1 MTLARESILP
11 SLQRL
16 LTYFDHL
23 LTSQSPDVLPQQPL
37 RPFDYPQCTLKLP
50 SPRLKPLSIPHM
62 LLLTQPLRSSPPKTR
77 LSLLRLNTSDKLP
90 KTGAVKISTTICQDC
105 QQLHIQLDS
114 TQELQQNTVLS
125 LDLPSGCPVLLI
137 QFDGSCH
144 SHSKAGGAGVAAL
157 QVTADDTFL
166 THWSSTAIPNCPD
179 NIIAEA
185 HACRDAL
192 SLAARLYAEYPH
204 AFKKIIIQGDIL
216 PLINYMNYKGR
227 IRRIEIA
234 QIMEECQLLASQL
247 SDLIQFEYLPREC
260 NCLADY
266 FAGFASAFLLS
277 QPLDTTTSIIAP
289 LPYSLLHKHGFKV
302 DHAEADIGLTL
313 NEQPQF
319 SWIALTQYLR
329 RNSQHV
335 QAWHQYHARFSQSH
349 LTVHYRPTHSAPLGR
364 LYAIESAA
372 QTLPKQLRLLLFGT
386 THAEVDIS
394 GAHYEI
400 VRRFSHTTDLLP
412 VIALRRWLHQQLD
425 LIITNDQQESLI
437 KKWPLVIINS
447 IDVNTAIR
455 YLQQHL
461 AAPIPHTVWSFA
473 IILHKVSKAFT
484 KQVTDRWEHDLNTK
498 PQGANFRVCEILE
511 RQLTEAFLQRLQSEM
526 HCTSVI
532 WLHDG
537 VWISPLPPP
546 AIIETINHHVCHT
559 FEIADTPPLF
569 RCTKLQLDS
578 PGNDAILPCN
588 QFASGPHPI
597 GGTAVRKRALVADSA
612 TAETFD
618 KQQERLQKRC
628 KHLT

>member
-23 LTSQSPDVLPQQPL
+23 STSQSPAVAAV
-37 RPFDYPQCTLKLP
+37 RLP
-50 SPRLKPLSIPHM
+50 SVHLEAAFTPSKTLVNTAYVAANTTIAVLS
-62 LLLTQPLRSSPPKTR
+62 PKDTR

-114 TQELQQNTVLS
+114 TQKLQQNTVLS

-192 SLAARLYAEYPH
+192 SLAVRLYAEFPH

-227 IRRIEIA
+227 IRRIKIA

-247 SDLIQFEYLPREC
+247 SDLVQFEYLPREC

-277 QPLDTTTSIIAP
+277 QPLDTTTSITAP

-302 DHAEADIGLTL
+302 DHAEADIALTL

-319 SWIALTQYLR
+319 SWIALTQYLQH
-329 RNSQHV
+329 NSQQV
-335 QAWHQYHARFSQSH
+335 QAWHQYRARFSQSH
-349 LTVHYRPTHSAPLGR
+349 LTVHYRPTHAAPLGR

-372 QTLPKQLRLLLFGT
+372 QTLPKQLRLLLFGLRLLLFGT
-386 THAEVDIS
+386 TYAEVDIS

-412 VIALRRWLHQQLD
+412 VIALRRWLH
-425 LIITNDQQESLI
+425 
-437 KKWPLVIINS
+437 
-447 IDVNTAIR
+447 
-455 YLQQHL
+455 
-461 AAPIPHTVWSFA
+461 
-473 IILHKVSKAFT
+473 
-484 KQVTDRWEHDLNTK
+484 
-498 PQGANFRVCEILE
+498 
-511 RQLTEAFLQRLQSEM
+511 
-526 HCTSVI
+526 
-532 WLHDG
+532 
-537 VWISPLPPP
+537 
-546 AIIETINHHVCHT
+546 
-559 FEIADTPPLF
+559 
-569 RCTKLQLDS
+569 
-578 PGNDAILPCN
+578 
-588 QFASGPHPI
+588 
-597 GGTAVRKRALVADSA
+597 
-612 TAETFD
+612 
-618 KQQERLQKRC
+618 
-628 KHLT
+628 